1 MPVITV
7 RMSRRP
13 REMKR
18 RLVEALTRAASETT
32 GLPEAAF
39 TVLIEELPKENIG
52 IGGRLLDE
60 KP

>member
-7 RMSRRP
+7 RMSQRP

-18 RLVEALTRAASETT
+18 LLVQALTRAASETT
-32 GLPEAAF
+32 GLPESAF

-60 KP
+60 KQ